1 MMKERICKTSA
12 SAVIGIFCG
21 ITLLLFA
28 AIFLGSVKT
37 NEELLTNV
45 WSLPKGLYL
54 DNFKKIL
61 IDDHFGTYI
70 LNSLIVLI
78 CSLTLTLFFATTVS
92 YGIAKFE
99 FRGRNFLRIYFI
111 VGIMFP
117 IQLGIVNLYQLVK
130 TMHLTNSLWGVILI
144 YASSLSMAVLVLT
157 GYLKSIPD
165 SITEAARIDGAS
177 ELTIFS
183 RIILPLLK
191 PALGALIPMLSV
203 NYWNDFF
210 VPLVFLTDDAKK
222 TLPIAIMR
230 YSLGEHTDYSKM
242 SILFSVITISILP
255 IMLIY
260 LIFSKHIIGG
270 IVAGAEKG

>member
-1 MMKERICKTSA
+1 MREKIFKTSV
-12 SAVIGIFCG
+12 SAVIGIFCAV
-21 ITLLLFA
+21 TLLLFA

-37 NEELLTNV
+37 NEELLTSV
-45 WSLPKGLYL
+45 WSLPKGLCL

-61 IDDHFGTYI
+61 IEDHFGTYI

-78 CSLTLTLFFATTVS
+78 CSLTLTLLFATTVS
-92 YGIAKFE
+92 YGIEKFQV
-99 FRGRNFLRIYFI
+99 RGRNFLKVYFI
-111 VGIMFP
+111 IGIMFP

-130 TMHLTNSLWGVILI
+130 TLHLTNSLWGVILV

-165 SITEAARIDGAS
+165 SIMEAARIDGAG
-177 ELTIFS
+177 EFTIFS
-183 RIILPLLK
+183 RIVLPLLK

-210 VPLVFLTDDAKK
+210 VPLVFLTEDAKK

-255 IMLIY
+255 IMVIY

>member
-1 MMKERICKTSA
+1 MKNKVFKNAVSI
-12 SAVIGIFCG
+12 VIGCFCA
-21 ITLLLFA
+21 ITVILFA

-37 NEELLTNV
+37 NEELLTSV
-45 WSLPKGLYL
+45 WSLPKGIYL

-70 LNSLIVLI
+70 VNSLVVLV
-78 CSLTLTLFFATTVS
+78 CSLALTLLLATTVS

-99 FRGRNFLRIYFI
+99 FRGKNFLRVYFI

-117 IQLGIVNLYQLVK
+117 VQLGIVNLYQLVK
-130 TMHLTNSLWGVILI
+130 SLHLTNSLSGVILI
-144 YASSLSMAVLVLT
+144 YASTISMSVLVLT
-157 GYLKSIPD
+157 GYMKSIPD
-165 SITEAARIDGAS
+165 SITESARIDGAS

-183 RIILPLLK
+183 KIMLPLLK

-210 VPLVFLTDDAKK
+210 VPLVFLTDDGKK
-222 TLPIAIMR
+222 TLPIAIMK

-242 SILFSVITISILP
+242 SILFSVITVSILP

-260 LIFSKHIIGG
+260 LVFSRHIIGG